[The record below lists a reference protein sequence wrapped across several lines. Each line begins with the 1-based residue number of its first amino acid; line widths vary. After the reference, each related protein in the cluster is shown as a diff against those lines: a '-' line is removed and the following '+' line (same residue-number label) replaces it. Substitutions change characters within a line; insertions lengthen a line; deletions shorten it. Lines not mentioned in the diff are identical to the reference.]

1 MVIALCM
8 GFASGFPL
16 LLTKTTLKTWLRE
29 EGIDLSTIGFF
40 AAAGLPYTLKFLWAP
55 LLDRYAPPILGRRR
69 GWLFLAQACLVL
81 GLAFMASVDPQ
92 NQIGLVG
99 FIAFWIAFFS
109 ATQDIVVDAYR
120 RETLSD
126 EELGLGSSLYVYGYR
141 VALWVTRTA
150 PLFVAQYWSWQAAYL
165 LMALLMAVNLLVT
178 VLAREP
184 EVEGRT
190 PESLR
195 AAVVEPLVEFFTRSR
210 LRDAVLV
217 LLFILLYKVGDSYAS
232 VLTAPFYI
240 DLGFSKAEI
249 GAVDGT
255 VGFFTQIIGL
265 LLGGLTIL
273 RIGIMRSLWVFGIL
287 QMISTA
293 GFVFLA
299 ELGNNTFGLG
309 LVIGFENA
317 SSGMGTAA
325 FVAYMASLTDKRF
338 TATQYALLT
347 SLMAV
352 PLNLLGATSGLLA
365 ETLGWFNFFLACTL
379 MALPG
384 LVLLYWIA
392 PVTSATTVRRD
403 PAP

>member
-1 MVIALCM
+1 M
-8 GFASGFPL
+8 
-16 LLTKTTLKTWLRE
+16 
-29 EGIDLSTIGFF
+29 
-40 AAAGLPYTLKFLWAP
+40 
-55 LLDRYAPPILGRRR
+55 
-69 GWLFLAQACLVL
+69 
-81 GLAFMASVDPQ
+81 
-92 NQIGLVG
+92 
-99 FIAFWIAFFS
+99 
-109 ATQDIVVDAYR
+109 
-120 RETLSD
+120 
-126 EELGLGSSLYVYGYR
+126 
-141 VALWVTRTA
+141 
-150 PLFVAQYWSWQAAYL
+150 
-165 LMALLMAVNLLVT
+165 
-178 VLAREP
+178 
-184 EVEGRT
+184 
-190 PESLR
+190 
-195 AAVVEPLVEFFTRSR
+195 
-210 LRDAVLV
+210 
-217 LLFILLYKVGDSYAS
+217 
-232 VLTAPFYI
+232 LTAPFYI